1 MHDAESGGMAPR
13 IERSQVGLNCRVAAM
28 AEVLDSTLAE
38 RAAVYRMARVQHS
51 ALGVKAYVGDGARCD
66 HSQLADHVRID
77 RFNHIFRARIGRR
90 TYTGPGA
97 VIMQAEI
104 GAFCSIA
111 WGVTIGPP
119 EHDFRRVTSHS
130 FLYNDHDGLRPPGEI
145 AYDRFAKPCVIGN
158 DVWIGAQAT
167 VLRGVRV
174 GDGAVIGAHAL
185 VTRDVPPYTIVAGV
199 PARVR
204 RERFDPALSARL
216 QALAWWRLDDD
227 RIREHYALFCAE
239 PTPALLDRLEA
250 VCRSAREPRA

>member
-1 MHDAESGGMAPR
+1 MRDAESIGVAPR
-13 IERSQVGLNCRVAAM
+13 IERSQIGPNCHVAVM
-28 AEVLDSTLAE
+28 AEVLDSNLAE
-38 RAAVYRMARVQHS
+38 CASVYRMARVQDS
-51 ALGVKAYVGDGARCD
+51 TLGVKAYVGDSARCD
-66 HSQLADHVRID
+66 HSRLADHVRIN
-77 RFNHIFRARIGRR
+77 RFNHVCYARIGRR
-90 TYTGPGA
+90 TYTGPGTI
-97 VIMQAEI
+97 IMHAEI
-104 GAFCSIA
+104 GAFSSIA
-111 WGVTIGPP
+111 WGVTIGPA

-130 FLYNDHDGLRPPGEI
+130 FLYNDHDGLRPPGEL

-204 RERFDPALSARL
+204 RTRFDPELAARL

-227 RIREHYALFCAE
+227 RIREHYALFCAV
-239 PTPALLDRLEA
+239 PSPALLDRLEA
-250 VCRSAREPRA
+250 MCRATRQARA